1 MEIKKG
7 DFVRVKD
14 KQGVILDQVL
24 NFVEV
29 QFEGSDISDIVE
41 IDKIQVIDR
50 VKITSTELQTS
61 LKGVDSPSKEDLKL
75 IEKYQPIN
83 ADPVELDD
91 TVVVTIIAAD
101 NMLDR
106 SLARWNPANLE
117 KLSKLPVGFP
127 VLLDHRSD
135 KVKETVGV
143 VFDSGLVKY
152 SQAPSYFTN
161 TANNGSYN
169 RQILKDEG
177 YVGFVLKAA
186 LNAESDLVEQ
196 LNLGVGWVSLGYS
209 YQDVMCPICKT
220 SFYDQKCPH
229 MIPMSWADQSDP
241 NYAPWREKDAP
252 VEIYEVS
259 FVSEPNLPRAGII
272 RNIHKTMV

>member
-1 MEIKKG
+1 MEIEKG
-7 DFVRVKD
+7 SLVRVND
-14 KQGVILDQVL
+14 KNGFVVDQVL

-29 QFEGSDISDIVE
+29 RFDDSTVSDIIP
-41 IDKIQVIDR
+41 IDQVKLIDR
-50 VKITSTELQTS
+50 VKLSSSELQI
-61 LKGVDSPSKEDLKL
+61 LKGVSSPSKEDLKL

-83 ADPVELDD
+83 SDPVELDD

-106 SLARWNPANLE
+106 GLARWNPANLD

-127 VLLDHRSD
+127 VLLDHKTD

-143 VFDSGLVKY
+143 VFDSGLIQF
-152 SQAPSYFTN
+152 SQAPTYFTN

-169 RQILKDEG
+169 RQIVKDEG

-209 YQDVMCPICKT
+209 YQDVMCPLCKT

-229 MIPMSWADQSDP
+229 LIPMSWSDQADP
-241 NYAPWREKDAP
+241 NYAPWREKEAP

-259 FVSEPNLPRAGII
+259 FVSEPNLPRAGVI
-272 RNIHKTMV
+272 RNIHKMLM